1 MVVKI
6 FVAPCT
12 ILSLVSGKTTGVH
25 EARKTNS
32 FRLQTGTKGK
42 KWPSTK
48 TTYKKNSDKT
58 KRKNNMKW
66 ISAKKQK
73 FRIIA
78 RLKTITEDRSRI
90 FYSTSTKILKFY

>member
-48 TTYKKNSDKT
+48 TTYKKN
-58 KRKNNMKW
+58 R
-66 ISAKKQK
+66 
-73 FRIIA
+73 
-78 RLKTITEDRSRI
+78 
-90 FYSTSTKILKFY
+90 